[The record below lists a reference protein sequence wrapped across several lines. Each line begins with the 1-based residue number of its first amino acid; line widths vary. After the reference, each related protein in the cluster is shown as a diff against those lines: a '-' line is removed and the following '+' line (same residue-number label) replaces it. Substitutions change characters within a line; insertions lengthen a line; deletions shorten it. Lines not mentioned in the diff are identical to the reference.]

1 MKAKSSL
8 TLLASLVLITFIFTQ
23 CQKGDVG
30 PAGPAGPTGS
40 AGAAGSPGATGPK
53 GDTGTANVIYSP
65 WLDVTYNGLDTVH
78 NNDGSIDT
86 VHIGSVIDTLWWI
99 GHITATKLTQTI
111 LDRGEMKVY
120 INWGTQANPD
130 ISPLPLFDAFFFGII
145 INPEFLLQR
154 IDLYANFNA
163 STFTDAGQKSFQYR
177 YILIPGSV
185 AGRLSKP
192 AVDLNN
198 YKEVKAYF
206 GLPD

>member
-8 TLLASLVLITFIFTQ
+8 SLLASLVLITFIFTQ

-30 PAGPAGPTGS
+30 PAGPAGPAGS
-40 AGAAGSPGATGPK
+40 NGAAGPAGATGPK

-65 WLDVTYNGLDTVH
+65 WLDVTYAP
-78 NNDGSIDT
+78 DT
-86 VHIGSVIDTLWWI
+86 VHIGSVIDTVAWTAS
-99 GHITATKLTQTI
+99 ITATKLTQTI

-120 INWGTQANPD
+120 FNWGTQTTPD
-130 ISPLPLFDAFFFGII
+130 VAPLPLFDIFFTNGLI

-154 IDLYANFNA
+154 IDLFSNFNA
-163 STFTDAGQKSFQYR
+163 STVTSGGQKYFQYR

-192 AVDLNN
+192 AVNWNN
-198 YKEVKAYF
+198 YNEVKAYL
-206 GLPD
+206 GLTD

>member
-30 PAGPAGPTGS
+30 PAGPAGPTGA

-65 WLDVTYNGLDTVH
+65 WLDVTYAPDTVH
-78 NNDGSIDT
+78 N
-86 VHIGSVIDTLWWI
+86 GSVIDTLWWLA
-99 GHITATKLTQTI
+99 HITANKLTQPI
-111 LDRGEMKVY
+111 LDRGEIKVY
-120 INWGTQANPD
+120 MNWGTLTNPD
-130 ISPLPLFDAFFFGII
+130 IAPLPILDPFFTGLI
-145 INPEFLLQR
+145 INPEFLLQK
-154 IDLYANFNA
+154 IDLYSNFNA
-163 STFTDAGQKSFQYR
+163 STVTQGGQKYLQYR

-192 AVDLNN
+192 AINWNN
-198 YKEVKAYF
+198 YNEVKAYL
-206 GLPD
+206 GLTD

>member
-40 AGAAGSPGATGPK
+40 AAAAGSPGATGPK

-78 NNDGSIDT
+78 NNDGTIDT
-86 VHIGSVIDTLWWI
+86 VLW
-99 GHITATKLTQTI
+99 GASITANKLTQPI
-111 LDRGEMKVY
+111 LDRGEIKVY
-120 INWGTQANPD
+120 MNWGTLTNPD
-130 ISPLPLFDAFFFGII
+130 IAPLPILDPFFTGLI
-145 INPEFLLQR
+145 INPEFLLQK
-154 IDLYANFNA
+154 IDLYSNFNA
-163 STFTDAGQKSFQYR
+163 STVTQGGQKYLQYR

-192 AVDLNN
+192 AINWNN
-198 YKEVKAYF
+198 YNEVKAYL
-206 GLPD
+206 GLTD

>member
-30 PAGPAGPTGS
+30 PAGPAGP
-40 AGAAGSPGATGPK
+40 AGGAGPAGSTGPK

-65 WLDVTYNGLDTVH
+65 WLDVTYRYL
-78 NNDGSIDT
+78 IDT
-86 VHIGSVIDTLWWI
+86 NGTVYDTLGFVANI
-99 GHITATKLTQTI
+99 PASKLTQSI
-111 LDRGEMKVY
+111 LDKGEMKVY
-120 INWGTQANPD
+120 MNWGTQTTPD
-130 ISPLPLFDAFFFGII
+130 VAPLPILDPFFTGLI

-154 IDLYANFNA
+154 IDLFSNFNA
-163 STFTDAGQKSFQYR
+163 TTYTDAGLKYLQYR

-192 AVDLNN
+192 AVDWNN
-198 YKEVKAYF
+198 YNEVKAYL
-206 GLPD
+206 GLTD

>member
-8 TLLASLVLITFIFTQ
+8 TLLTSLVLITFIFTQ

-30 PAGPAGPTGS
+30 PAGTAGPAGP
-40 AGAAGSPGATGPK
+40 AGAPGSPGSTGPK

-65 WLDVTYNGLDTVH
+65 WLDVTYTAGDTVH
-78 NNDGSIDT
+78 NNDGTIDT
-86 VHIGSVIDTLWWI
+86 VLWIAHI
-99 GHITATKLTQTI
+99 AANKLTQAI
-111 LDRGEMKVY
+111 IDKGEMKVY
-120 INWGTQANPD
+120 MNWGTQATPD
-130 ISPLPLFDAFFFGII
+130 VAPLPILDVFFTGVV
-145 INPEFLLQR
+145 INPEFLVQK
-154 IDLYANFNA
+154 IDLYSNFNA
-163 STFTDAGQKSFQYR
+163 STVTQSGQKYLQYR

>member
-53 GDTGTANVIYSP
+53 GDTGTANVIYSA

-78 NNDGSIDT
+78 NNDGTIDT
-86 VHIGSVIDTLWWI
+86 VLW
-99 GHITATKLTQTI
+99 GASITANKLTQAI
-111 LDRGEMKVY
+111 LDKGEIKVY
-120 INWGTQANPD
+120 MNWGTQANPD
-130 ISPLPLFDAFFFGII
+130 ISPLPLLDVFFTGLF

-154 IDLYANFNA
+154 IDLYSNFNA
-163 STFTDAGQKSFQYR
+163 RTFTNSSGQKQLQYR

-185 AGRLSKP
+185 PGRLSKP
-192 AVDLNN
+192 AVDWNN
-198 YKEVKAYF
+198 YNAVKAYL
-206 GLPD
+206 GLTD

>member
-53 GDTGTANVIYSP
+53 GDTGTANVIYSA

-78 NNDGSIDT
+78 NNDGTIDT
-86 VHIGSVIDTLWWI
+86 VLW
-99 GHITATKLTQTI
+99 GASITANKLTQPI
-111 LDRGEMKVY
+111 LDRGEIKVY
-120 INWGTQANPD
+120 MKWGTLTNPD
-130 ISPLPLFDAFFFGII
+130 IAPLPILDPFFTGLI
-145 INPEFLLQR
+145 INPEFLLQK
-154 IDLYANFNA
+154 IDLYSNFNA
-163 STFTDAGQKSFQYR
+163 STFTDQGQKYLQYR

-192 AVDLNN
+192 AVDWNN
-198 YKEVKAYF
+198 YNAVKAYL
-206 GLPD
+206 GLTD